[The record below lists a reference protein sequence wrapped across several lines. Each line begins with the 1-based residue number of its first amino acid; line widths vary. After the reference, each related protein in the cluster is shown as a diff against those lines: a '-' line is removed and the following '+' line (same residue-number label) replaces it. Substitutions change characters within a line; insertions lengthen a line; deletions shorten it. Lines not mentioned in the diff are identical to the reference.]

1 MKYVVTKD
9 EEGKEEIFIF
19 PKRYHHD
26 DFADTINGLKTFK
39 NGNPDDWERQYKTPI
54 AAGFTDGKHCTGR
67 SETLD
72 LDSRGRIDELLI
84 EQN

>member
-1 MKYVVTKD
+1 MKYVVTQD
-9 EEGKEEIFIF
+9 EDGKEEIFIF

-54 AAGFTDGKHCTGR
+54 AAGFTDGKHCSGR
-67 SETLD
+67 SETLN
-72 LDSRGRIDELLI
+72 LDSRGRLDELLI
-84 EQN
+84 E